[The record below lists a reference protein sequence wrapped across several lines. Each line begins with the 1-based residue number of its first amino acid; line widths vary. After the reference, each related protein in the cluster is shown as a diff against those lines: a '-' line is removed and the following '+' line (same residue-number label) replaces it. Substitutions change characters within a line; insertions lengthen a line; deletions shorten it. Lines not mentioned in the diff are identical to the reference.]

1 MARSRRS
8 AGPRSPSAWKPS
20 SSAVTATPTSASPT
34 APSSS
39 WRSTRRA
46 SRGWCRARRWLEAS
60 RRPGH
65 HARRSARPSHRDGAS
80 AYLDPAA
87 RPGGGEGR
95 PVHPRRDRM
104 AVRPVLERDRDPADR
119 RGPRRQDLGARSQA
133 ARWRDDAGVQ
143 ERRIPE
149 LDQRRG
155 QGFPPNHAAGIL
167 SAHRRSGALRAARV
181 GSLGR
186 RQCRHADARQ
196 QTGRQSGSAAQ
207 DGAAQ
212 PRLPHALCAAR
223 TQQARLDHDLRP
235 RRFHPHRGR
244 QGRGAGRLQ
253 ARQASE
259 LQGRVRARPPGV
271 RRFSDMPAAVKSALL
286 RSPFLW
292 MGVALLLALIGALV
306 FSDGVAELA
315 RFSSDYQ
322 RRIQQSL
329 STSLSDIKAGS
340 GSLALWTLVAVCF
353 GYGVVHTLGPGHGKA
368 VVVAYFLDSTRPRAW
383 IEGILAGSWIAFTH
397 TLAALL
403 LAGGLKTFAVIGL
416 FGALRE
422 VRNVEIVSYTLILL
436 IGLWRLWAGVSGHLH
451 EHAADHE
458 HACDDDHHHDH
469 HHQHPAQRTLA
480 GWLLLTAAGIAP
492 CAGALVVILL
502 SLALGVLWAGIIGV
516 IAIALGMA
524 ITLAAVGMASMVAHR
539 LIIGD
544 GRSREIGRFTAIAAS
559 LIVIATAGTLLLGA
573 LERFIG

>member
-1 MARSRRS
+1 
-8 AGPRSPSAWKPS
+8 
-20 SSAVTATPTSASPT
+20 
-34 APSSS
+34 
-39 WRSTRRA
+39 
-46 SRGWCRARRWLEAS
+46 
-60 RRPGH
+60 
-65 HARRSARPSHRDGAS
+65 
-80 AYLDPAA
+80 
-87 RPGGGEGR
+87 
-95 PVHPRRDRM
+95 
-104 AVRPVLERDRDPADR
+104 
-119 RGPRRQDLGARSQA
+119 
-133 ARWRDDAGVQ
+133 
-143 ERRIPE
+143 
-149 LDQRRG
+149 
-155 QGFPPNHAAGIL
+155 
-167 SAHRRSGALRAARV
+167 
-181 GSLGR
+181 
-186 RQCRHADARQ
+186 
-196 QTGRQSGSAAQ
+196 
-207 DGAAQ
+207 
-212 PRLPHALCAAR
+212 
-223 TQQARLDHDLRP
+223 
-235 RRFHPHRGR
+235 
-244 QGRGAGRLQ
+244 
-253 ARQASE
+253 
-259 LQGRVRARPPGV
+259 
-271 RRFSDMPAAVKSALL
+271 MPAAVKSALL

-292 MGVALLLALIGALV
+292 MGVAMLVALIGALV

-315 RFSSDYQ
+315 RFSADYQ

-329 STSLSDIKAGS
+329 STSLRDIKSGS
-340 GSLALWTLVAVCF
+340 GSLALWTLAAVCF

-368 VVVAYFLDSTRPRAW
+368 VVVAYFLDSKRPRAW
-383 IEGILAGSWIAFTH
+383 IEGIFAGSWIAFTH

-458 HACDDDHHHDH
+458 HAYDDDHHHDH
-469 HHQHPAQRTLA
+469 DHHQHRAQRTLA

-524 ITLAAVGMASMVAHR
+524 ITLAAVGMASMMAHR